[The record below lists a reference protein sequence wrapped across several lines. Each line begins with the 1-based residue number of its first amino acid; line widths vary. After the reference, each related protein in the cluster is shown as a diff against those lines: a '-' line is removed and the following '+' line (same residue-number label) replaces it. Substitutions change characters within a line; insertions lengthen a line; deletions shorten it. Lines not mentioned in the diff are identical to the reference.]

1 MAINNTAVTAALAYA
16 VANPAL
22 ARSHG
27 WVNKRSG
34 QTITTNEDLPELRRQ
49 LLAIRH
55 VRPVSFARG
64 WAG

>member
-1 MAINNTAVTAALAYA
+1 MAINTTAVTNALNYA
-16 VANPAL
+16 VTNPAL
-22 ARSHG
+22 ARTHG

-34 QTITTNEDLPELRRQ
+34 QTLTTTEDLPELRRQ